1 MTRTSLARRA
11 SAKAGGTPNLRDTA
25 YVDLRRRLMA
35 GEFSFRDRLAEE
47 RVAALLG
54 VSRTPVREAL
64 TRLAADGL
72 VEKRAD
78 GGYYPA
84 EPDLAGLRDLYEIR
98 VTLELRGLHR
108 PAESGSIHDPALLE
122 PLRDTWRGLL
132 ADPPK
137 PDPAFVAMDEDFHVT
152 LCRAAGNAELAALL
166 GAVNARIRP
175 VRMYDFLT
183 SDRVRLTIDQH
194 LRIVEKVLVGELEA
208 SVFALRGH
216 VGESM
221 EVVER
226 RAARALTQ
234 MVLNRGRLP
243 DAVASGVPSGTPP
256 QAAVAGPA
264 VPEPPV
270 PGSSEEEDRSR

>member
-1 MTRTSLARRA
+1 MLSSMTPTPHPPLAP
-11 SAKAGGTPNLRDTA
+11 AKASGVPNLRDST
-25 YVDLRRRLMA
+25 YVALRKRLMS

-72 VEKRAD
+72 VEKRPD

-84 EPDLAGLRDLYEIR
+84 EPDLVGLRDLYEIR
-98 VTLELRGLHR
+98 ITLELRGLQR
-108 PAESGSIHDPALLE
+108 VAESGNVHDAAILE
-122 PLRDTWRGLL
+122 PLRDTWRGLRG
-132 ADPPK
+132 DPPK
-137 PDPAFVAMDEDFHVT
+137 PDPAFVAMDEEFHIT

-183 SDRVRLTIDQH
+183 EDRVRLTIDQH
-194 LRIVEKVLVGELEA
+194 LGIVEKVLAGELEA
-208 SVFALRGH
+208 SVLALRRH

-221 EVVER
+221 DIVER
-226 RAARALTQ
+226 RAARAITQ
-234 MVLNRGRLP
+234 MVLHRGRLP
-243 DAVASGVPSGTPP
+243 
-256 QAAVAGPA
+256 AAAA
-264 VPEPPV
+264 D
-270 PGSSEEEDRSR
+270 SYQEDRTR